1 VRAYDRIVPDPVTVT
16 ILLFASL
23 RARLGADECV
33 VCAPHG
39 AVLSG
44 VWPLLPEPIRR
55 ADAPPGVRYAINDV
69 WAPAET
75 PLADG
80 DRIAI
85 VLPVSGG

>member
-1 VRAYDRIVPDPVTVT
+1 VRAYDRIVSDPITVTV
-16 ILLFASL
+16 LVFASL
-23 RARLGADECV
+23 RDRLGADECV
-33 VCAPHG
+33 VHAPYG
-39 AVLSG
+39 AALTG

-55 ADAPPGVRYAINDV
+55 SDAPPGVRYAVNDV

-75 PLADG
+75 PLANG